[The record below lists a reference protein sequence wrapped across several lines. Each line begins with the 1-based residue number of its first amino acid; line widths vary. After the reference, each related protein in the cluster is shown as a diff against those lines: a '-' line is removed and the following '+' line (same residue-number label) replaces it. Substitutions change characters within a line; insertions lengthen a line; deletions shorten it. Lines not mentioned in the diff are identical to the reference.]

1 MWPDPRIVGARG
13 WLVGALLLLA
23 PAVIACS
30 VEELPVYYDI
40 PSFSLTD
47 QMGRTV
53 ASDDLEDRVVLAN
66 FIFTNC
72 TEFCLTLTPRMAQVQ
87 ERLKE
92 DGLLGEDVVLLSF
105 SVDPEYDT
113 PEVLLEYAE
122 LYGADH
128 DAWRF
133 LTGTPEEMEGIV
145 TDGFRLAYTEAPQT
159 LEHIHADGSV
169 HVHEYNVVHT
179 NRLALVDGAGQVRAY
194 YDGAA
199 EWDMDLALGDIRR
212 LAG

>member
-30 VEELPVYYDI
+30 AEELPVYYEI

-53 ASDDLEDRVVLAN
+53 ASDDLEGRVVLAN

-87 ERLKE
+87 ESLKE

-105 SVDPEYDT
+105 SVDPEHDT
-113 PEVLLEYAE
+113 QDVLLDYAE
-122 LYGADH
+122 RYGADH

-133 LTGTPEEMEGIV
+133 LTGTPEEMQGIV
-145 TDGFRLAYTEAPQT
+145 TDGFKLAYTEVPQT
-159 LEHIHADGSV
+159 LDHIHADGSV

-199 EWDMDLALGDIRR
+199 EWDMDLALGDIRK

>member
-1 MWPDPRIVGARG
+1 
-13 WLVGALLLLA
+13 
-23 PAVIACS
+23 
-30 VEELPVYYDI
+30 
-40 PSFSLTD
+40 
-47 QMGRTV
+47 MGRTV
-53 ASDDLEDRVVLAN
+53 ASDDLEGRVVLAN

-72 TEFCLTLTPRMAQVQ
+72 TEFCPTLTPRMAQVQ

-113 PEVLLEYAE
+113 QDVLLEYAE
-122 LYGADH
+122 RYGADH

-145 TDGFRLAYTEAPQT
+145 TDGFKLAYTEVQQT
-159 LEHIHADGSV
+159 LDHVHADGSV

-199 EWDMDLALGDIRR
+199 DWDMDLALEDIRK

>member
-1 MWPDPRIVGARG
+1 MPDDRRAGRARR
-13 WLVGALLLLA
+13 WLIFVLLLLL
-23 PAVIACS
+23 PAAVACGG
-30 VEELPVYYDI
+30 EELPVYYEI

-53 ASDDLEDRVVLAN
+53 TSDDLQGRVVLAN

-92 DGLLGEDVVLLSF
+92 DGLLENDVALLSF

-113 PEVLLEYAE
+113 PDVLLEYAQR
-122 LYGADH
+122 YGADH

-133 LTGTPEEMEGIV
+133 LTGPSEEMENIV
-145 TDGFRLAYTEAPQT
+145 TNGFKLAYTEVPQT
-159 LEHIHADGSV
+159 MEHLHPDGSV
-169 HVHEYNVVHT
+169 HIHEYNVAHN
-179 NRLALVDGAGQVRAY
+179 NRFALVDGQGQVRAY
-194 YDGAA
+194 YDGAV
-199 EWDMDLALGDIRR
+199 EWDKDLVLGDIRR
-212 LAG
+212 LVG